1 MTTKRSTR
9 WYRFG
14 FILVWAALLSACSFQ
29 LRGTG
34 AQTGV
39 LQKVYVE
46 ELDGLDYDLR
56 RAILSHWPDGG
67 IQLATSLKEAQVT
80 VSLGQPEFRQ
90 RRTARSGQGDTT
102 AELLS
107 LSIAYS
113 LYAEKNDR
121 LLSAGRLQVQRDRQ
135 LQPDAVLASE
145 AELKSLRGQM
155 SQALADKLLFKV
167 HSDYSTYLKARKG
180 GSAQ

>member
-1 MTTKRSTR
+1 MTTQGSIR

-46 ELDGLDYDLR
+46 ELDNLDYDLR
-56 RAILSHWPDGG
+56 RAILSYWPDGG
-67 IQLATSLKEAQVT
+67 IQLAKSLKDAQVT
-80 VSLGQPEFRQ
+80 VSLGQAEFTQ

-102 AELLS
+102 AELLT
-107 LSIAYS
+107 LSVAYS
-113 LYAEKNDR
+113 LYAENNDR
-121 LLSAGRLQVQRDRQ
+121 LLSAGRLLVQRDRQ

-145 AELKSLRGQM
+145 AELKSLREQM
-155 SQALADKLLFKV
+155 SKTLADKLLFKI
-167 HSDYSTYLKARKG
+167 HADYSAYLNTLKG
-180 GSAQ
+180 GSTQ